1 MTTMKP
7 IKDSVYIARLTVPI
21 DAKHDDDQILDYLTY
36 PNAKW
41 TGRYEEE
48 FVFWHDQ
55 HFDPI
60 PEPGIDQPFGIAE
73 YTVRYAS
80 FADMEADE
88 ESRKWFLEGL
98 PDSTGFWRK
107 ASVMDVVSQGKADR
121 LEKQSMATNDDS
133 YPVPDSDGR
142 WLNGV
147 KIGPGA

>member
-1 MTTMKP
+1 MQF
-7 IKDSVYIARLTVPI
+7 DR
-21 DAKHDDDQILDYLTY
+21 
-36 PNAKW
+36 NAKRAGDIEH
-41 TGRYEEE
+41 TGNLCGIKRDAFTET
-48 FVFWHDQ
+48 VNR
-55 HFDPI
+55 
-60 PEPGIDQPFGIAE
+60 IDQPFGIAE

-98 PDSTGFWRK
+98 PDSIGFWRK

-133 YPVPDSDGR
+133 YPVPDSDGL